1 MKSAG
6 MSWTGKTGPKGDPA
20 MPRFFVQY
28 LAAFAALASLAAC
41 APVGTGE
48 LERLYNRENND
59 RLTQIAGRQ
68 DFRTFRQK
76 TPSFLLP

>member
-1 MKSAG
+1 ML
-6 MSWTGKTGPKGDPA
+6 
-20 MPRFFVQY
+20 RI
-28 LAAFAALASLAAC
+28 LALLLTALVAAC
-41 APVGTGE
+41 APVATGE

-59 RLTQIAGRQ
+59 RLTQIECRQ

>member
-1 MKSAG
+1 MQRTIAL
-6 MSWTGKTGPKGDPA
+6 
-20 MPRFFVQY
+20 V

-41 APVGTGE
+41 APVATGE

-59 RLTQIAGRQ
+59 RLTQIEGRQ

>member
-1 MKSAG
+1 
-6 MSWTGKTGPKGDPA
+6 
-20 MPRFFVQY
+20 MPRALFLFSIA
-28 LAAFAALASLAAC
+28 LAALFAAGC

-48 LERLYNRENND
+48 LERLYNRDNND
-59 RLTQIAGRQ
+59 CLTQIQGRQ

>member
-1 MKSAG
+1 
-6 MSWTGKTGPKGDPA
+6 
-20 MPRFFVQY
+20 MPRTIALSLACLAV
-28 LAAFAALASLAAC
+28 LAAAAC
-41 APVGTGE
+41 APVATGE

-59 RLTQIAGRQ
+59 CLTQIQGRQ